1 MHIILIKHFFLKIV
15 KILIVTVLISFK
27 YIIPL
32 FLFSFL
38 IVNCNQT
45 ETTAAEKTY
54 KIPQKPVVQSKIDS
68 VKYKAEIYRLDTLF
82 TKLYNANAFNGN
94 VLIAKG
100 KNIIYQKSFGYG
112 IKQSNKLLNDSSIF
126 QLASVSKVITG
137 VATLLLYEQGKLN
150 LETKVCDILTDFPY
164 KTITVKHLLSHR
176 SGLPNYTYFCEE
188 YLGVSV
194 CNLSNQQMLD
204 IMIKHHPKAYLNPGL
219 RFNYCNT
226 NYALLALIIEKISN
240 KSYSNFLK
248 EDLFIP
254 LGMHHS
260 YTALNIDS
268 TKEHI
273 TCGYTMKFGCVAND
287 RYDGVLGDKGIYTT
301 TYDLFLL
308 STALYQH
315 KLLDNATQQLAYTP
329 HSFEKKLSNYG
340 FGWRMKNMN
349 DSTKEVFH
357 NGWWHGYRTS
367 FHRRLKDSLTIIVL
381 SNRLNKCVY
390 STWPIYAAIDGPH
403 LIGVKQEAE
412 EE

>member
-1 MHIILIKHFFLKIV
+1 MNSI
-15 KILIVTVLISFK
+15 K

-32 FLFSFL
+32 LCFSFL

-45 ETTAAEKTY
+45 EGSDKTSKY
-54 KIPQKPVVQSKIDS
+54 STPEKPVVQSKIDS

-82 TKLYNANAFNGN
+82 TKLYKTDAFNGN

-112 IKQSNKLLNDSSIF
+112 IKESNKLLNDSSLF

-137 VATLLLYEQGKLN
+137 VATLLLFEQGKLK
-150 LETKVCDILTDFPY
+150 LETKVCDILDSFPY
-164 KTITVKHLLSHR
+164 KTVTIKHLLSHR
-176 SGLPNYTYFCEE
+176 SGLPNYTYFCGEF
-188 YLGVSV
+188 LSDSI
-194 CNLSNQQMLD
+194 CSLSNQNMLD
-204 IMIKHHPKAYLNPGL
+204 IMIQHKPKAWLSPGV

-226 NYALLALIIEKISN
+226 NFALLSMIIEKVSQ
-240 KSYSNFLK
+240 KSYSTFLK
-248 EDLFIP
+248 EELFKP
-254 LGMHHS
+254 LGMNHS

-273 TCGYTMKFGCVAND
+273 TRGYTMKYGCVAND

-315 KLLDNATQQLAYTP
+315 KLLDHTTQELAFSP
-329 HSFEKKLSNYG
+329 HSKEIKTHNYG
-340 FGWRMKNMN
+340 YGWRMRNMN
-349 DSTKEVFH
+349 DSAKEVFH

-381 SNRLNKCVY
+381 SNRLNKSVY
-390 STWPIYAAIDGPH
+390 STWRIYAAIDGPKVG
-403 LIGVKQEAE
+403 LTKQETE

>member
-1 MHIILIKHFFLKIV
+1 MIP
-15 KILIVTVLISFK
+15 FK

-32 FLFSFL
+32 ILFSFL

-45 ETTAAEKTY
+45 EGTADEKTFQ
-54 KIPQKPVVQSKIDS
+54 IPQKPIVQSKIDS

-82 TKLYNANAFNGN
+82 TKLYNTNAFNGN

-112 IKQSNKLLNDSSIF
+112 IKESNKLLNDSSLF

-150 LETKVCDILTDFPY
+150 LDTKVCDILSDFPY
-164 KTITVKHLLSHR
+164 KTVTVKHLLSHR
-176 SGLPNYTYFCEE
+176 SGLPNYTYFCGE
-188 YLGVSV
+188 YLSDTV
-194 CNLSNQQMLD
+194 CSLSNQCMLN
-204 IMIKHHPKAYLNPGL
+204 IMIKHQPKAWLSPGL

-226 NYALLALIIEKISN
+226 NFALLALIVEKISK
-240 KSYSNFLK
+240 KSYSTFLK

-254 LGMHHS
+254 LGMNHS

-268 TKEHI
+268 TKEHL
-273 TCGYTMKFGCVAND
+273 THGYTMNYGAVAND
-287 RYDGVLGDKGIYTT
+287 RYDGVIGDKGIYTT

-315 KLLDNATQQLAYTP
+315 TLLAHETQTLAYTP
-329 HSFEKKLSNYG
+329 HSPEKKLSNYG
-340 FGWRMKNMN
+340 FGWRMKSMN
-349 DSTKEVFH
+349 NLDKEVFH

-381 SNRLNKCVY
+381 SNRLNKSVY
-390 STWPIYAAIDGPH
+390 NTWRIYGAIDGPKA
-403 LIGVKQEAE
+403 LGTKQEAE